1 MSFTEPASGW
11 PFYFILSMVFF
22 FGMMFGAV
30 LAWFMIYPYFNRVTL
45 IHSDI
50 IPRPTFLMH
59 ALPREDRA
67 PRPIESEPRRSQ
79 STSSSTARA
88 ADAAGGTA
96 GPISSALAAGSTAR
110 AADLPTSRA
119 AGPTSAAAAV
129 PTSSTTEAAANERA
143 NLRSRRTAVDHQ
155 PLYVSPS
162 GQKYHFDDHCHG
174 LRNARQVSRCF
185 RCEQCGPTQPRP
197 LVAVYGYGA
206 GHPLHGS
213 MDHCRST
220 RGGGEIKTY
229 EPCAICMS
237 G

>member
-1 MSFTEPASGW
+1 MMSFTEPASGW

-110 AADLPTSRA
+110 AADLPTSGA
-119 AGPTSAAAAV
+119 AGRGCWP
-129 PTSSTTEAAANERA
+129 
-143 NLRSRRTAVDHQ
+143 RRGCWPKQ
-155 PLYVSPS
+155 GCWPNISCS
-162 GQKYHFDDHCHG
+162 
-174 LRNARQVSRCF
+174 
-185 RCEQCGPTQPRP
+185 CG
-197 LVAVYGYGA
+197 ADFEHY
-206 GHPLHGS
+206 
-213 MDHCRST
+213 
-220 RGGGEIKTY
+220 
-229 EPCAICMS
+229 
-237 G
+237 